1 MRPFCKAWRWLADD
15 PHQLIGVR
23 ILQIAIGA
31 LLLFR
36 IYTEL
41 PFATFLWGP
50 NGIGWGSTK
59 SVLGPV
65 LGSAFDSTFTA
76 NTYIYYLLLVMVIG
90 SICLLIGY
98 HTRFAT
104 LITLISFFILYERL
118 PEINDGGDNLTVL
131 VLIYMLLLLPHRAK
145 FSPGQFRVWLHNIG
159 VLAITFQAIVVYFT
173 SGLAKADGDWWQ
185 QGVAMYYIS
194 QVQWFVLP
202 SMHTMFT
209 NPWIVTLSTYG
220 PMCYQLLFPVAI
232 ISRLKIPFIV
242 FGVGLHVGI
251 VVLMGMIPFSTVMI
265 GLELFLISDQEYA
278 WLWSRTCLVV
288 EKLGGLKNG
297 STPQRVP
304 YEEMMPPSHDCPKQ
318 LEDNVVY

>member
-1 MRPFCKAWRWLADD
+1 MRPFYKAWRWLADD

-65 LGSAFDSTFTA
+65 LGNVLDSAFMADTR
-76 NTYIYYLLLVMVIG
+76 IYYVLFFMSIG
-90 SICLLIGY
+90 ALWLLIGY
-98 HTRFAT
+98 NTRFAT
-104 LITLISFFILYERL
+104 ILALVSFFMLYERL
-118 PEINDGGDNLTVL
+118 PEMTDGGDNLTVI

-145 FSPGQFRVWLHNIG
+145 FSCRQFRVWLHNIG
-159 VLAITFQAIVVYFT
+159 VLAITFQVIVVYFT
-173 SGLAKADGDWWQ
+173 SGLAKANGDWWQ

-194 QVQWFVLP
+194 QVQWFTLP
-202 SMHTMFT
+202 SAHKLFT

-220 PMCYQLLFPVAI
+220 PMFYQLLFPVAI

-242 FGVGLHVGI
+242 LGIFLHVGI

-278 WLWSRTCLVV
+278 WLWSRICLVV
-288 EKLGGLKNG
+288 GRLDGLKDG

-304 YEEMMPPSHDCPKQ
+304 YEEMMPPSNDYPKQ
-318 LEDNVVY
+318 LEDRVH

>member
-1 MRPFCKAWRWLADD
+1 MRPFSKVWRWLADD
-15 PHQLIGVR
+15 PHQLVGVR

-50 NGIGWGSTK
+50 HGIGWGSTK

-65 LGSAFDSTFTA
+65 LGNVFDSAFMA
-76 NTYIYYLLLVMVIG
+76 NDRIYYVLFAM
-90 SICLLIGY
+90 SISSLWLLIGY

-104 LITLISFFILYERL
+104 LITLVSFFILYERL
-118 PEINDGGDNLTVL
+118 PEINDGGDNLTIL
-131 VLIYMLLLLPHRAK
+131 VLIYMLLLLPHGAK
-145 FSPGQFRVWLHNIG
+145 FSCGQFRVWLHNIG
-159 VLAITFQAIVVYFT
+159 VLAITFQVIVVYFT
-173 SGLAKADGDWWQ
+173 AGLAKAYSDWWQ

-232 ISRLKIPFIV
+232 LSRLKMPFIV
-242 FGVGLHVGI
+242 FGIFLHVGI
-251 VVLMGMIPFSTVMI
+251 AALMGLIPFSMVMI
-265 GLELFLISDQEYA
+265 GSELFLISDQEYA
-278 WLWSRTCLVV
+278 QLWSRMCLVAGRFRSL
-288 EKLGGLKNG
+288 KLASNPPI
-297 STPQRVP
+297 TPYNETVL
-304 YEEMMPPSHDCPKQ
+304 SLHDDPKQ
-318 LEDNVVY
+318 LEDSRH